1 MTYATLLVNLESGQ
15 SNSHLL
21 QVAAQ
26 LAARFQARVI
36 GITACM
42 PIKLLYGDGYIDGVV
57 FEQDRQEI
65 DQEIAAARAA
75 FRDAMGTRA
84 RDLDWRSTVTF
95 RSLADYL
102 AAEARRADLILTAS
116 PSRNPPNTA
125 RQINLGDFIMQAGR
139 PVLVV
144 ATEPSPLEL
153 KRVIVAWKD
162 TREARRAAADAL
174 PILRIATSVSLVEIA
189 PEAELV
195 AARARLSD
203 VAAWLERHNVTA
215 ECLPVVSDGEDA
227 DRLNAVA
234 QERGADLIVAGAY
247 GHSRVREWA
256 LGGVTRSLL
265 GASVRSVFASH

>member
-1 MTYATLLVNLESGQ
+1 MTYATLLVNLESGG
-15 SNSHLL
+15 SNSQLL

-26 LAARFQARVI
+26 LAVRFQARVI
-36 GITACM
+36 GITACA
-42 PIKLLYGDGYIDGVV
+42 PIRLLYGDGYINGEV
-57 FEQDRQEI
+57 FDQDRQEI
-65 DQEIAAARAA
+65 DREVATAHAA

-84 RDLDWRSTVTF
+84 GDLDWRSVVTF
-95 RSLADYL
+95 GPLADYL

-116 PSRNPPNTA
+116 PSRNSANIA
-125 RQINLGDFIMQAGR
+125 RQINLGDLIMQAGR

-144 ATEPSPLEL
+144 GTEPPPLEL

-174 PILRIATSVSLVEIA
+174 PILKIATSVSLVEIA

-195 AARARLSD
+195 AARSRLSD
-203 VAAWLERHNVTA
+203 VAAWLARHDVTA
-215 ECLPVVSDGEDA
+215 ECLAVASDGEDA
-227 DRLNAVA
+227 DRLNALA

-256 LGGVTRSLL
+256 LGGVTRALL
-265 GASVRSVFASH
+265 GTSLRSAFVSH